1 MKDASRNVIL
11 FIIGI
16 FCLGIIAKVGIEYYN
31 ENTESAIKLKEL
43 REKSFSN
50 LDSELNKSDSVYNE
64 VAKEIFGEWE
74 ESKSGIYSK
83 YLFYKIGNNIFVSIK
98 ADDDSEKVE
107 ELTEKQNIDGI
118 EYHFKNGGYAGE
130 YFLIN
135 KNNDLL
141 FLNRSGVVFTKGIK
155 I

>member
-1 MKDASRNVIL
+1 
-11 FIIGI
+11 
-16 FCLGIIAKVGIEYYN
+16 
-31 ENTESAIKLKEL
+31 
-43 REKSFSN
+43 
-50 LDSELNKSDSVYNE
+50 
-64 VAKEIFGEWE
+64 
-74 ESKSGIYSK
+74 
-83 YLFYKIGNNIFVSIK
+83 
-98 ADDDSEKVE
+98 VE

-141 FLNRSGVVFTKGIK
+141 FLNRSCVVFTKGIK